1 MKDKVTNQQKTT
13 KKAFKNI
20 TVRLTGL
27 LEKLDV
33 RIINYK
39 YIIILNDRFN
49 RLNNT
54 YYLLALHAVYNPA
67 SIQTPRHK
75 SESKLCYIFICLKC
89 VLVVLPT
96 IGWGNDVLEER
107 VEVHRRFKEEL
118 NKGRKRLSAPPP
130 PPKSTNILFEGK
142 LIY

>member
-75 SESKLCYIFICLKC
+75 ISYIILK
-89 VLVVLPT
+89 VQ
-96 IGWGNDVLEER
+96 IIYANMKEMDKIWNKIYGN
-107 VEVHRRFKEEL
+107 K
-118 NKGRKRLSAPPP
+118 
-130 PPKSTNILFEGK
+130 T
-142 LIY
+142 